1 MMEKEYI
8 QKLLA
13 SYMAAET
20 TKEEEQLLSDYF
32 STHRDIP
39 AEWRNISVLFRSI
52 RQYKQKPDAS
62 HKRAILKWSAAA
74 AVITIIFGTGVFFM
88 QRKDRYVEP
97 SKSVAVE
104 VIRQTEKMPHEAQA
118 EDCVQTT
125 QTSRPNNMERQ
136 IIKTDKPLV
145 AKKQKNNFISTEST
159 ELQEDIC
166 IDCELQTMEDKM
178 LAMVNEFENM

>member
-88 QRKDRYVEP
+88 QRKDRDVEP
-97 SKSVAVE
+97 SKSIAVE
-104 VIRQTEKMPHEAQA
+104 TVRQTNKMQHEPQA
-118 EDCVQTT
+118 EDCVQTA
-125 QTSRPNNMERQ
+125 QTSHPNNMERQ
-136 IIKTDKPLV
+136 IIKTDKPV
-145 AKKQKNNFISTEST
+145 VTKKSKSNNIPTKSI
-159 ELQEDIC
+159 ELQEDVC